1 MEPHDAGWLLYLH
14 HLYRATGGQHME
26 AHSQNDLHVI
36 ENRNRR
42 EGIEWGN
49 PK

>member
-1 MEPHDAGWLLYLH
+1 MRVGFCICIIF
-14 HLYRATGGQHME
+14 TGRLEVSEAEHME